1 MDNNQPTAA
10 APAQSQSHAG
20 GNYFSS
26 TRVAFIAMFATLAGV
41 LYILNFSIPFAFP
54 SFLEF
59 KLSDI
64 PILIG
69 SFTLGPAA
77 GAIITVV
84 EILLK
89 LVVKGTSTMFVGEL
103 SDLVTSCAF
112 AVTAGLIYS
121 KHRSFKG
128 ALVAMAI
135 GTVTELTVAILFNWL
150 VLVPFYIE
158 FFFGGNWAPLIG
170 MMTPLFPSCTQ
181 ETFYNFYLWA
191 SVLPFNLLRCLVAIL
206 VTLPI
211 YKRISRLINGVNHKI
226 YGKQNGDEKTAT
238 KVNIVA
244 ISVGVAVILLLTLFA
259 LLRYFVF

>member
-41 LYILNFSIPFAFP
+41 LYILNFSMPFAFP

-135 GTVTELTVAILFNWL
+135 GTVTEVTVAILFNWL

-211 YKRISRLINGVNHKI
+211 YKRRRKNRNQSEYRRDFRRRCRN
-226 YGKQNGDEKTAT
+226 TAF
-238 KVNIVA
+238 N
-244 ISVGVAVILLLTLFA
+244 AVRTFA
-259 LLRYFVF
+259 LLRVLTVYFRQTPGSNPLR